1 MVECLMSKYRIP
13 VSRVRTHKEWTSAR
27 TACPGRSLQ
36 REMVVMRQKT
46 LAYLPIAGN
55 DDFIAV

>member
-1 MVECLMSKYRIP
+1 
-13 VSRVRTHKEWTSAR
+13 VSRVRTHKEWASAH